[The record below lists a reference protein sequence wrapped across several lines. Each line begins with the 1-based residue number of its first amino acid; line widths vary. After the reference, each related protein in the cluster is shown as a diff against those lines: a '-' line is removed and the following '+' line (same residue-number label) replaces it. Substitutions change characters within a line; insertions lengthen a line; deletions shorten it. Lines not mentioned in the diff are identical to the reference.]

1 MKTRPA
7 EPDHTPDADA
17 LDAEAEAEAGARPK
31 YAVPAVE
38 KALDVLELL
47 SAQAVPMTQAQ
58 LARALGREPSEL
70 FRMLGVLEARGY
82 LRREDNGGYVL
93 TLKLFELSRTHSPH
107 EQLLRAAIAPMR
119 ELSEGVRQSCHLSVL
134 HRDQLLVLTQVDA
147 PTAIRLSVEAGS
159 LHSAVDTLSGQVLL
173 ANAPEAERDA
183 LLSRRAE
190 FLRRSAEE
198 RAAYLGMLARMAAD
212 GWGYA
217 ENASFIGGRDLSVP
231 VGRAGGRTR
240 AVLTIA
246 SLRAAHVADDDLFDL
261 LPRLRQCAETIGRVA
276 GIA

>member
-1 MKTRPA
+1 MKPTAA
-7 EPDHTPDADA
+7 EPEDTEIDR
-17 LDAEAEAEAGARPK
+17 RPK

-70 FRMLGVLEARGY
+70 FRMLSALEARGY

-107 EQLLRAAIAPMR
+107 EQLLRAATAPMR
-119 ELSEGVRQSCHLSVL
+119 ELVDHIRESCHLSVL

-147 PTAIRLSVEAGS
+147 PTSIRLSVEAGS

-173 ANAPEAERDA
+173 ANSPEAERDD
-183 LLSRRAE
+183 LLSRRVE
-190 FLRRSAEE
+190 FLRKSADE
-198 RAAYLGMLARMAAD
+198 RAAYLALLAKMKAD

-217 ENASFIGGRDLSVP
+217 ESARFVGGRDLSVP
-231 VGRAGGRTR
+231 VGHARGRTR

-246 SLRAAHVADDDLFDL
+246 ALRGTHTAHDDLFEL
-261 LPRLRQCAETIGRVA
+261 LPRLQKCAGDIGRIA

>member
-1 MKTRPA
+1 MKTR
-7 EPDHTPDADA
+7 T
-17 LDAEAEAEAGARPK
+17 AEADDTETGPRPK

-70 FRMLGVLEARGY
+70 FRMLCALEGRGY
-82 LRREDNGGYVL
+82 LRREDSGGYVL

-107 EQLLRAAIAPMR
+107 EQLLRAAVAPMR
-119 ELSEGVRQSCHLSVL
+119 ELSERVRESCHLSVL
-134 HRDQLLVLTQVDA
+134 HRDQLLVLAQVDA
-147 PTAIRLSVEAGS
+147 PTSIRLSVEAGS

-173 ANAPEAERDA
+173 ANSPVSERDE
-183 LLSRRAE
+183 LLSHRAE
-190 FLRRSAEE
+190 FLRRSAAE
-198 RAAYLGMLARMAAD
+198 RADYLRLLERMQAD

-217 ENASFIGGRDLSVP
+217 ENASFVGGRDLSVP
-231 VGRAGGRTR
+231 VGLAGKRTR

-246 SLRAAHVADDDLFDL
+246 SLRGAQAVTDDLFEL
-261 LPRLRQCAETIGRVA
+261 LPQLQQCAQTIGRVA
-276 GIA
+276 GII

>member
-1 MKTRPA
+1 MNTRTAATDDPA
-7 EPDHTPDADA
+7 SASASASESET
-17 LDAEAEAEAGARPK
+17 GARPK

-58 LARALGREPSEL
+58 LSRALGREPSEL

-119 ELSEGVRQSCHLSVL
+119 ELSDGVRESCHLSVL

-147 PTAIRLSVEAGS
+147 PTTIRLSVEAGS

-173 ANAPEAERDA
+173 ANSPDAERDE

-190 FLRRSAEE
+190 FLRKSAGA
-198 RAAYLGMLARMAAD
+198 RADYLAMLVRMRAD

-217 ENASFIGGRDLSVP
+217 ENASYIGGRDLSVP
-231 VGRAGGRTR
+231 VGHAGGRTR

-246 SLRAAHVADDDLFDL
+246 SLRDAHAVDSDLFDL
-261 LPRLRQCAETIGRVA
+261 LPQLRQCAETIGRVA
-276 GIA
+276 GIT

>member
-1 MKTRPA
+1 MKARTA
-7 EPDHTPDADA
+7 GTDDT
-17 LDAEAEAEAGARPK
+17 EAERRPK

-58 LARALGREPSEL
+58 LSRALGREPSEL
-70 FRMLGVLEARGY
+70 FRMLSALEGRGY

-107 EQLLRAAIAPMR
+107 EQLLRAAITPMR
-119 ELSEGVRQSCHLSVL
+119 ELSDDVRESCHLSVL

-147 PTAIRLSVEAGS
+147 PTSIRLSVEAGS

-173 ANAPEAERDA
+173 ANSPEGERDE

-190 FLRRSAEE
+190 FLRKSAPE
-198 RAAYLGMLARMAAD
+198 RADYLAMLAKMRAD

-217 ENASFIGGRDLSVP
+217 ENARFVGGRDLSVP
-231 VGRAGGRTR
+231 VGHAYGRTR

-246 SLRAAHVADDDLFDL
+246 SLRSADPARDDLFEL
-261 LPRLRQCAETIGRVA
+261 LPQLHKCAEAIGRIA
-276 GIA
+276 GVT

>member
-1 MKTRPA
+1 MKSTA
-7 EPDHTPDADA
+7 TEPDDT
-17 LDAEAEAEAGARPK
+17 DAERRPK

-70 FRMLGVLEARGY
+70 FRMLSALEARGY

-107 EQLLRAAIAPMR
+107 EQLLRAATAPMR
-119 ELSEGVRQSCHLSVL
+119 ELGDSIRESCHLSVL

-147 PTAIRLSVEAGS
+147 PTSIRLSVEAGS

-173 ANAPEAERDA
+173 ANSPEAERDE
-183 LLSRRAE
+183 LLARRAE
-190 FLRRSAEE
+190 FQRRSAEE
-198 RAAYLGMLARMAAD
+198 RATYLAMLAKMKAD

-217 ENASFIGGRDLSVP
+217 ENARFVGGRDLSVP
-231 VGRAGGRTR
+231 VGHPLGRTR

-246 SLRAAHVADDDLFDL
+246 SLRGSHTAHDDLFDL
-261 LPRLRQCAETIGRVA
+261 LPRLQRCADDIGRIA

>member
-1 MKTRPA
+1 MTIPA
-7 EPDHTPDADA
+7 ASDPADP
-17 LDAEAEAEAGARPK
+17 ETERRPK

-58 LARALGREPSEL
+58 LCRALGREPSEL
-70 FRMLGVLEARGY
+70 FRLLSALEARGY
-82 LRREDNGGYVL
+82 LRREESGGYVL

-107 EQLLRAAIAPMR
+107 EQLLRAATAPMR
-119 ELSEGVRQSCHLSVL
+119 ELVDSIRESCHLSVL
-134 HRDQLLVLTQVDA
+134 HRDQLLVLAQVDA
-147 PTAIRLSVEAGS
+147 PTSIRLSVEAGS

-173 ANAPEAERDA
+173 ANSPADERDD

-190 FLRRSAEE
+190 FLRKSAEE
-198 RAAYLGMLARMAAD
+198 RAAFTAMLEKMRQD

-217 ENASFIGGRDLSVP
+217 ENARFVGGRDLSVP
-231 VGRAGGRTR
+231 VGNPLGRTR

-246 SLRAAHVADDDLFDL
+246 SLKGTHTVHGDLFEL
-261 LPRLRQCAETIGRVA
+261 LPALRKCAEDIGRIA
-276 GIA
+276 GIG

>member
-1 MKTRPA
+1 MNPPPA
-7 EPDHTPDADA
+7 STAPESNPADA
-17 LDAEAEAEAGARPK
+17 ERRAK

-58 LARALGREPSEL
+58 LARALGREPGEL
-70 FRMLGVLEARGY
+70 FRMLSALEARGY
-82 LRREDNGGYVL
+82 VRREDNGGYVL

-107 EQLLRAAIAPMR
+107 EQLLRAATAPMR
-119 ELSEGVRQSCHLSVL
+119 ELVDNIRESCHLSVL

-147 PTAIRLSVEAGS
+147 PTSIRLSVEAGS

-173 ANAPEAERDA
+173 ANSPESERDE

-190 FLRRSAEE
+190 YLRKSATERSA
-198 RAAYLGMLARMAAD
+198 YLAMLAKMRDD

-217 ENASFIGGRDLSVP
+217 ENARFVGGRDLSVP
-231 VGRAGGRTR
+231 VGSVRSHTR

-246 SLRAAHVADDDLFDL
+246 SLRGTHAPDNDLFDL
-261 LPRLRQCAETIGRVA
+261 LPRLHKCAEDIARIA

>member
-1 MKTRPA
+1 MKHNAA
-7 EPDHTPDADA
+7 ETDTEH
-17 LDAEAEAEAGARPK
+17 RPK

-70 FRMLGVLEARGY
+70 FRMLSALEARGY

-107 EQLLRAAIAPMR
+107 EQLLRAATASMR
-119 ELSEGVRQSCHLSVL
+119 ELGDSIRESCHLSVL
-134 HRDQLLVLTQVDA
+134 HRDQLLVLSQVDA
-147 PTAIRLSVEAGS
+147 PTSIRLSVEAGS

-173 ANAPEAERDA
+173 ANSPLDERDA
-183 LLSRRAE
+183 LLARRAE
-190 FLRRSAEE
+190 FQRKSADE
-198 RAAYLGMLARMAAD
+198 RAAYLAMLAKMRAD

-217 ENASFIGGRDLSVP
+217 ENARFVGGRDLSVP
-231 VGRAGGRTR
+231 VGNAHGRTR

-246 SLRAAHVADDDLFDL
+246 SLRGTHTAHDDLFEL
-261 LPRLRQCAETIGRVA
+261 LPRLRACAEDIGRIS
-276 GIA
+276 GIG

>member
-1 MKTRPA
+1 MKHATDETEDTDTER
-7 EPDHTPDADA
+7 
-17 LDAEAEAEAGARPK
+17 RPK

-70 FRMLGVLEARGY
+70 FRMLSALEARGY

-107 EQLLRAAIAPMR
+107 QQLLRAATAPMR
-119 ELSEGVRQSCHLSVL
+119 ELGDHIRESCHLSVL

-147 PTAIRLSVEAGS
+147 PTSIRLSVEAGS
-159 LHSAVDTLSGQVLL
+159 LHSAIDTLSGQVLL
-173 ANAPEAERDA
+173 AHSPDDERDEVLA
-183 LLSRRAE
+183 RRAE
-190 FLRRSAEE
+190 FQRKSATERSA
-198 RAAYLGMLARMAAD
+198 YLALLAKMRDD

-217 ENASFIGGRDLSVP
+217 ENARFVGGRDLSVP
-231 VGRAGGRTR
+231 VGNPRGRTR

-246 SLRAAHVADDDLFDL
+246 SLRGTHTAHDDLFDL
-261 LPRLRQCAETIGRVA
+261 LPRLQKCAEDIGRIA

>member
-1 MKTRPA
+1 MKSTAAASDDDETER
-7 EPDHTPDADA
+7 
-17 LDAEAEAEAGARPK
+17 RPK

-47 SAQAVPMTQAQ
+47 SEQAVPMTQAQ

-70 FRMLGVLEARGY
+70 FRMLSALEARGY

-93 TLKLFELSRTHSPH
+93 TLKLFELSRTHSPY
-107 EQLLRAAIAPMR
+107 EQLMRAATAPMR
-119 ELSEGVRQSCHLSVL
+119 ELGDSIRESCHLSVL

-147 PTAIRLSVEAGS
+147 PTSIRLSVEAGS

-173 ANAPEAERDA
+173 ANAPQVERDD

-190 FLRRSAEE
+190 FLRKSADE
-198 RAAYLGMLARMAAD
+198 RTAYLALLDKMRAD

-217 ENASFIGGRDLSVP
+217 EDARFVGGRDLSVP
-231 VGRAGGRTR
+231 VGHTRGRTR

-246 SLRAAHVADDDLFDL
+246 SLRGTHQAHDDLFEL
-261 LPRLRQCAETIGRVA
+261 LPRLQKCADDIGRIA
-276 GIA
+276 GIT

>member
-1 MKTRPA
+1 MKTPTA
-7 EPDHTPDADA
+7 EPDDTDTDR
-17 LDAEAEAEAGARPK
+17 RPK

-58 LARALGREPSEL
+58 LARALGREPSEI
-70 FRMLGVLEARGY
+70 FRMLSALEGRGY

-107 EQLLRAAIAPMR
+107 EQLLRAATAPMR
-119 ELSEGVRQSCHLSVL
+119 ELGDSIRESCHLSVL

-147 PTAIRLSVEAGS
+147 PTSIRLSVEAGS

-173 ANAPEAERDA
+173 ANSPEAERDE
-183 LLSRRAE
+183 LLARRAE
-190 FLRRSAEE
+190 FQRRSAEE
-198 RAAYLGMLARMAAD
+198 RATYLAMLAKMKAD

-217 ENASFIGGRDLSVP
+217 ENARFVGGRDLSVP
-231 VGRAGGRTR
+231 VGHPLGRTR

-246 SLRAAHVADDDLFDL
+246 SLRGSHTAHDDLFDL
-261 LPRLRQCAETIGRVA
+261 LPRLQRCADDIGRIA

>member
-1 MKTRPA
+1 MMKNTAA
-7 EPDHTPDADA
+7 EPEET
-17 LDAEAEAEAGARPK
+17 DAERRPK

-70 FRMLGVLEARGY
+70 FRMLSALEARGY

-107 EQLLRAAIAPMR
+107 EQLLRAATAPMR
-119 ELSEGVRQSCHLSVL
+119 ELGDSIRESCHLSVL

-147 PTAIRLSVEAGS
+147 PTSIRLSVEAGS

-173 ANAPEAERDA
+173 ANSPADERDE
-183 LLSRRAE
+183 LLARRAE
-190 FLRRSAEE
+190 FQRKSADE
-198 RAAYLGMLARMAAD
+198 RTAFLAMLAKMQAD

-217 ENASFIGGRDLSVP
+217 ENARFVGGRDLSVP
-231 VGRAGGRTR
+231 VGNARGRTR

-246 SLRAAHVADDDLFDL
+246 SLRGTHTAAHDDLFEL
-261 LPRLRQCAETIGRVA
+261 LPRLQKCAADIGRIA

>member
-1 MKTRPA
+1 MKSTA
-7 EPDHTPDADA
+7 TEPDDT
-17 LDAEAEAEAGARPK
+17 DAERRPK

-58 LARALGREPSEL
+58 LARALGREPSEI
-70 FRMLGVLEARGY
+70 FRMLSALEGRGY

-107 EQLLRAAIAPMR
+107 EQLLRAATAPMR
-119 ELSEGVRQSCHLSVL
+119 ELGDSIRESCHLSVL

-147 PTAIRLSVEAGS
+147 PTSIRLSVEAGS

-173 ANAPEAERDA
+173 ANSPDAERDEVLA
-183 LLSRRAE
+183 RRAE
-190 FLRRSAEE
+190 FQRKSADE
-198 RAAYLGMLARMAAD
+198 RAVFLAMLAKMKAD

-217 ENASFIGGRDLSVP
+217 ENARFVGGRDLSVP
-231 VGRAGGRTR
+231 VGHPLGRTR

-246 SLRAAHVADDDLFDL
+246 SLRGTHTAHDDLFDL
-261 LPRLRQCAETIGRVA
+261 LPRLQKCADDIGRIA

>member
-1 MKTRPA
+1 MK
-7 EPDHTPDADA
+7 HTTAPETDDT
-17 LDAEAEAEAGARPK
+17 DAERRPK

-70 FRMLGVLEARGY
+70 FRMLSALEARGY

-107 EQLLRAAIAPMR
+107 EQLLRAATAPMR
-119 ELSEGVRQSCHLSVL
+119 ELVDNIRESCHLSVL

-147 PTAIRLSVEAGS
+147 PTSIRLSVEAGS

-173 ANAPEAERDA
+173 ANSPEDERDE
-183 LLSRRAE
+183 LLGRRAE
-190 FLRRSAEE
+190 YQRRSADE
-198 RAAYLGMLARMAAD
+198 RTAYLALLAKMRAD

-217 ENASFIGGRDLSVP
+217 ENARFVGGRDLSVP
-231 VGRAGGRTR
+231 VGNPRGRTR

-246 SLRAAHVADDDLFDL
+246 SLRGTHTAHDDLFDL
-261 LPRLRQCAETIGRVA
+261 LPRLQRCAEDIGRIA

>member
-1 MKTRPA
+1 MKSTA
-7 EPDHTPDADA
+7 TEPDDT
-17 LDAEAEAEAGARPK
+17 DAERRPK

-58 LARALGREPSEL
+58 LARALGREPSEI
-70 FRMLGVLEARGY
+70 FRMLSALEGRGY

-107 EQLLRAAIAPMR
+107 EQLLRAATAPMR
-119 ELSEGVRQSCHLSVL
+119 ELGDSIRESCHLSVL

-147 PTAIRLSVEAGS
+147 PTSIRLSVEAGS

-173 ANAPEAERDA
+173 ANSPEAERDE
-183 LLSRRAE
+183 LLARRAE
-190 FLRRSAEE
+190 FQRRSAEE
-198 RAAYLGMLARMAAD
+198 RATYLAMLAKMKAD

-217 ENASFIGGRDLSVP
+217 ENARFVGGRDLSVP
-231 VGRAGGRTR
+231 VGHPLGRTR

-246 SLRAAHVADDDLFDL
+246 SLRGSHTAHDDLFDL
-261 LPRLRQCAETIGRVA
+261 LPRLQRCADDIGRIA

>member
-1 MKTRPA
+1 MKTTAA
-7 EPDHTPDADA
+7 EPDDTEADR
-17 LDAEAEAEAGARPK
+17 RPK
-31 YAVPAVE
+31 YSVPAVE

-70 FRMLGVLEARGY
+70 FRMLSALEARGS
-82 LRREDNGGYVL
+82 LRREENGGYVL

-107 EQLLRAAIAPMR
+107 EQLLRAATAPMR
-119 ELSEGVRQSCHLSVL
+119 ELVDHIRESCHLSVL
-134 HRDQLLVLTQVDA
+134 HRDQVLVLTQVDA
-147 PTAIRLSVEAGS
+147 PTSIRLSVEAGS

-173 ANAPEAERDA
+173 ANSPDAERDD

-190 FLRRSAEE
+190 FLRKSAEE
-198 RAAYLGMLARMAAD
+198 RTAYLAMLAKMAAD

-217 ENASFIGGRDLSVP
+217 ENARFVGGRDLSVP
-231 VGRAGGRTR
+231 VGRAHGRTR

-246 SLRAAHVADDDLFDL
+246 SLRGTHTAHDDLFEL
-261 LPRLRQCAETIGRVA
+261 LPRLQKCAEDIGRIA
-276 GIA
+276 GIV

>member
-1 MKTRPA
+1 MKTPA
-7 EPDHTPDADA
+7 TEPDDNDTDR
-17 LDAEAEAEAGARPK
+17 RPK

-58 LARALGREPSEL
+58 LARALGREPSEI
-70 FRMLGVLEARGY
+70 FRMLSALEGRGY

-107 EQLLRAAIAPMR
+107 EQLLRAATAPMR
-119 ELSEGVRQSCHLSVL
+119 ELGDSIRESCHLSVL

-147 PTAIRLSVEAGS
+147 PTSIRLSVEAGS

-173 ANAPEAERDA
+173 ANSPDAERDE
-183 LLSRRAE
+183 LLARRAE
-190 FLRRSAEE
+190 FQRKSADE
-198 RAAYLGMLARMAAD
+198 RAIYLAMLAKMKAD

-217 ENASFIGGRDLSVP
+217 ENARFVGGRDLSVP
-231 VGRAGGRTR
+231 VGHAMGRTR

-246 SLRAAHVADDDLFDL
+246 SLRGTHTAHDDLFEL
-261 LPRLRQCAETIGRVA
+261 LPRLQKCAVDIGRIA
-276 GIA
+276 GIT

>member
-1 MKTRPA
+1 MTRRTDNP
-7 EPDHTPDADA
+7 P
-17 LDAEAEAEAGARPK
+17 EATDTGSRPK

-38 KALDVLELL
+38 KALDILELL

-58 LARALGREPSEL
+58 LARALGREPGEL
-70 FRMLGVLEARGY
+70 FRMLSALEGRGY
-82 LRREDNGGYVL
+82 LRREDNGGYTL

-107 EQLLRAAIAPMR
+107 DQLLRAATAPMR
-119 ELSEGVRQSCHLSVL
+119 ELVDTIRESCHLSVL

-147 PTAIRLSVEAGS
+147 PTPIRLSVEAGS

-173 ANAPEAERDA
+173 ANSPEAERDD

-190 FLRRSAEE
+190 FQRKTAQE
-198 RAAYLGMLARMAAD
+198 RTAYLAMLQKMKED

-217 ENASFIGGRDLSVP
+217 ENARFVGGRDLSVP
-231 VGRAGGRTR
+231 IGTAQGRTR

-246 SLRAAHVADDDLFDL
+246 SLQGTHTAHEDLFEL
-261 LPRLRQCAETIGRVA
+261 LPRLRKCAEDIGRIA